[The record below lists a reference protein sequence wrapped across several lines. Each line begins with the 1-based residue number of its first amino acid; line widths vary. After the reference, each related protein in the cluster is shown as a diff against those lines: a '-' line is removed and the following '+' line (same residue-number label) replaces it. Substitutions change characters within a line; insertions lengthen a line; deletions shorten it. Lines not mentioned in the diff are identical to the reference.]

1 VKLFVDASALVAII
15 AGEPGSEN
23 FEPRMDDAEIRF
35 VSATAIWESSRA
47 LAKIFD
53 LAPLEA
59 LTVVERFADQM
70 DLVLVPI
77 GKAEGRAAVDA
88 HDRFGKGRH
97 DAGLNFG
104 DCFAYACAATNG
116 AELLY
121 KGDDFAKTDL
131 A

>member
-1 VKLFVDASALVAII
+1 MKLFVDASALVAII
-15 AGEPGSEN
+15 ANEPGSEQ
-23 FEPRMDDAEIRF
+23 FEPPLDDAEERI

-47 LAKIFD
+47 LAKILD

-59 LTVVERFADQM
+59 LAVVDRFIEQTGF
-70 DLVLVPI
+70 VVVPI
-77 GKAEGRAAVDA
+77 GKAEAAAAIDA

-97 DAGLNFG
+97 EAALNFG
-104 DCFAYACAATNG
+104 DCFAYACAKTSKAT
-116 AELLY
+116 LLY